1 MRGLTGL
8 VSTWRVIFTRQAQ
21 KDAVRIER
29 AGLRDRAEQ
38 LLAVLRED
46 PHQNPPQFEKLTGD
60 LSGAYSRRI
69 NIQHRLVY
77 QVFNEERVVKV
88 IRMWTH
94 YE

>member
-1 MRGLTGL
+1 MVNWQL
-8 VSTWRVIFTRQAQ
+8 VFTKQAQ
-21 KDAVRIER
+21 KDAKKIAHFGLKPQAERILEI
-29 AGLRDRAEQ
+29 LKEN
-38 LLAVLRED
+38 
-46 PHQNPPQFEKLTGD
+46 PYKNPPPYEKLIGD

-77 QVFNEERVVKV
+77 QVLDDINTVKI

>member
-1 MRGLTGL
+1 M
-8 VSTWRVIFTRQAQ
+8 VSWQLLFTKQAQ
-21 KDAVRIER
+21 KDAKKIGHSGLKPQAER
-29 AGLRDRAEQ
+29 
-38 LLAVLRED
+38 LLEIIKEN
-46 PHQNPPQFEKLTGD
+46 PFKNPPPYEKLVGD

-77 QVFNEERVVKV
+77 EVLEDIETIKV

>member
-1 MRGLTGL
+1 
-8 VSTWRVIFTRQAQ
+8 VTWRLVYTRLAE
-21 KDAVRIER
+21 KDARRLAKSNLKEK
-29 AGLRDRAEQ
+29 ALS
-38 LLAVLRED
+38 LLKLLEED
-46 PHQNPPQFEKLTGD
+46 PFQSPPPFEKLVGD

-77 QVFNEERVVKV
+77 QVLAEERVVKV